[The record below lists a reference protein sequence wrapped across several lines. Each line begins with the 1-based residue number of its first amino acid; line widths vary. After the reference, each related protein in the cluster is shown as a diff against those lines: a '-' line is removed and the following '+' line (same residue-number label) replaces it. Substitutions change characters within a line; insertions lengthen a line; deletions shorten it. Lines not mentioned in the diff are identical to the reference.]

1 LGPALEPCDWDHSK
15 LARVEA
21 HSGMD
26 NGPAILGADC
36 PACDSFVPALPISRE
51 HSKWKWYMHC
61 PCGVIFFTEK
71 TYAKCDTAE
80 A

>member
-1 LGPALEPCDWDHSK
+1 ME
-15 LARVEA
+15 
-21 HSGMD
+21 
-26 NGPAILGADC
+26 NGPSILGADC
-36 PACDSFVPALPISRE
+36 PACDNFVPALPINLE

-71 TYAKCDTAE
+71 TYAKCDVAQ